1 LAVEAVELTRVVAL
15 LFLELTEVRAEAVL
29 ITQTLMGLALEL
41 VDKETLA
48 VQVQE
53 TTLITVKQ
61 TEQAVAAEVL
71 VP

>member
-1 LAVEAVELTRVVAL
+1 VAVEPTKAVAL